1 MSAKTGIDIQALT
14 AEWTGHTRP
23 WLDEAAVRRRAT
35 ASLVTPATR
44 ESWKY
49 TPLAGMVDALTQA
62 PATSQGAWSGLDQP
76 GVRALSLDTLQDG
89 DLALAQRLLAQC
101 LDGDRHLLADLAL
114 LRATGGWLVEVS
126 ETPSRPIELTHTA
139 AGTTIV
145 LLALRN
151 QSTVHFIERQDAS
164 PRSTQVVLAEVG
176 QGSRLLHHRA
186 ALTGDAALW
195 SLLQARVLDQGEY
208 SLDQQAQGG
217 NRRRLETHITLA
229 GRGASATLTGAY
241 LVGAGQHLDQQV
253 VIEHQ
258 APDTTSRQK
267 FHGIGCGKGRS
278 IFSGRIHIHPHASRS
293 DALLSNRNLALHADA
308 EMNTK
313 PELEIYTDDVRCAH
327 GATVG
332 QLSADALFF
341 LTARG
346 LPEGAARTLLAHGF
360 LRECIAG
367 PLTDTSTA
375 SLMAALG

>member
-1 MSAKTGIDIQALT
+1 MNAKTGIDIHALT
-14 AEWTGHTRP
+14 AEWTGEARP
-23 WLDEAAVRRRAT
+23 WLDEAAVRGRAT
-35 ASLVTPATR
+35 ASLATPATR

-49 TPLAGMVDALTQA
+49 TPLAGMVGALLQA
-62 PATSQGAWSGLDQP
+62 PAASQGHWSGLDQP
-76 GVRALSLDTLQDG
+76 GVRAVALHALQAD
-89 DLALAQRLLAQC
+89 DLALARRLLAQR
-101 LDGDRHLLADLAL
+101 LDSDRHLLADLAL
-114 LRATGGWLVEVS
+114 LRAVGGWLIEVS
-126 ETPSRPIELTHTA
+126 DSPSRPIELTQTA

-145 LLALRN
+145 LLAVRN
-151 QSTVHFIERQDAS
+151 QATVEFIERQHAR
-164 PRSTQVVLAEVG
+164 PVSTQMMLAEVG

-186 ALTGDAALW
+186 ALTGDAAFW

-217 NRRRLETHITLA
+217 NRRRLETHIVLA
-229 GRGASATLTGAY
+229 GRGASTTLTGAY

-313 PELEIYTDDVRCAH
+313 PELEIYTDDVRCAP

-332 QLSADALFF
+332 QLSTDALFF
-341 LTARG
+341 LAARG
-346 LPEGAARTLLAHGF
+346 IPEDAARTLLAHGF

-367 PLTDTSTA
+367 PLAETSTA